1 MEYGIPYFLAF
12 ISFKNYN
19 CDASDINKSFKRS
32 KKVAHQFSPIKF
44 DDMGH
49 IRDSVFSILRN
60 AILDKKLEPGQRLVE
75 RNIAEQLGVSR
86 TPVREAIRK
95 LELERLVTHI
105 PRKGVIVSGF
115 TKADIVEI
123 LLIRTSLEAL
133 ICNIAAIKIKPRELE
148 RLDLLAMQISD
159 EHRKGNF
166 KKSNQL
172 NDKFHE
178 IIYRA
183 AESPRLYDFLD
194 TLREYIAKF
203 TQVAYSK
210 PGRPEEAWEEHKTI
224 IEALRNHDSSG
235 ADAAAKRHVENSNK
249 AFLEMAF
256 EQR

>member
-1 MEYGIPYFLAF
+1 MEYGIPNITCLYAIEGIIIALKVGF
-12 ISFKNYN
+12 IIVIRGRGS
-19 CDASDINKSFKRS
+19 
-32 KKVAHQFSPIKF
+32 VAHRFSPIKF
-44 DDMGH
+44 DALGH

-75 RNIAEQLGVSR
+75 RSIAEQLGISR
-86 TPVREAIRK
+86 TPVREAIHK

-105 PRKGVIVSGF
+105 PRKGVVVTGF

-123 LLIRTSLEAL
+123 LVIRTSLEAL
-133 ICNIAAIKIKPRELE
+133 ICNIAASKIRPRDLE
-148 RLDLLAMQISD
+148 RLESLAKQVSD
-159 EHRKGNF
+159 EHGKGNL

-183 AESPRLYDFLD
+183 AESPRLYDFLN
-194 TLREYIAKF
+194 TLQEYVSKF

-210 PGRPEEAWEEHKTI
+210 PGRSEEVWVEHNEI
-224 IEALRNHDSSG
+224 IEALRSHDSSG
-235 ADAAAKRHVENSNK
+235 AEAAAKRHTENSSK

-256 EQR
+256 

>member
-1 MEYGIPYFLAF
+1 MEF
-12 ISFKNYN
+12 
-19 CDASDINKSFKRS
+19 R
-32 KKVAHQFSPIKF
+32 FSPIKF

-105 PRKGVIVSGF
+105 PRKGVVVSGF
-115 TKADIVEI
+115 TKADIIEI
-123 LLIRTSLEAL
+123 LLIRASLEAL
-133 ICNIAAIKIKPRELE
+133 ICSIAATKIKSKEVE
-148 RLDLLAMQISD
+148 RLESLSKEITE
-159 EHRKGNF
+159 EHGKGNF

-178 IIYRA
+178 IVYRA
-183 AESPRLYDFLD
+183 AESPRLYNLFN
-194 TLREYIAKF
+194 TLREYITKF

-210 PGRPEEAWEEHKTI
+210 PGRQEEVWSEHHEI
-224 IEALRNHDSSG
+224 IEALRNHDSAR
-235 ADAAAKRHVENSNK
+235 ADIAAKRHVENSSK

-256 EQR
+256 WEK

>member
-1 MEYGIPYFLAF
+1 M
-12 ISFKNYN
+12 
-19 CDASDINKSFKRS
+19 
-32 KKVAHQFSPIKF
+32 AHQFSPIEY

-105 PRKGVIVSGF
+105 PRKGVVVSGF
-115 TKADIVEI
+115 TRADIVEI
-123 LLIRTSLEAL
+123 LVIRTSLEAL
-133 ICNIAAIKIKPRELE
+133 ICSITATKIKPRELE
-148 RLDLLAMQISD
+148 RLESLAKQISD
-159 EHRKGNF
+159 EHGKGNF

-183 AESPRLYDFLD
+183 AESPRLYNFLD
-194 TLREYIAKF
+194 TLREYITKF

-210 PGRPEEAWEEHKTI
+210 PGRPEEAWEEHQEI
-224 IEALRNHDSSG
+224 IEALRSHDSSR
-235 ADAAAKRHVENSNK
+235 ADAAAKKHVENSNK
-249 AFLEMAF
+249 AFLEMTF
-256 EQR
+256 WDK

>member
-1 MEYGIPYFLAF
+1 MT
-12 ISFKNYN
+12 
-19 CDASDINKSFKRS
+19 
-32 KKVAHQFSPIKF
+32 HQFSPIKF

-105 PRKGVIVSGF
+105 PRKGVVVSGF

-133 ICNIAAIKIKPRELE
+133 ICNIAATKIKPRELE
-148 RLDLLAMQISD
+148 RLDLLAMQIFD

-194 TLREYIAKF
+194 TLREYITKF

-235 ADAAAKRHVENSNK
+235 ADVAAKRHVENSNK

-256 EQR
+256 EKR